1 MPFFSRILLVLES
14 VRFLNNSPPIWIA
27 VTSGSLLPENLA
39 DFHRLFSRDRHN
51 PSENTWIPGKH
62 APEVEIKTQVRS
74 HGQGWKIVRL
84 GTDESKGKYVQM
96 DGNSR

>member
-27 VTSGSLLPENLA
+27 ITSVNLLPENLA
-39 DFHRLFSRDRHN
+39 DFHHLFSRDRYN

-62 APEVEIKTQVRS
+62 VPEVEIKTEVCSR
-74 HGQGWKIVRL
+74 GQGWKIVRL
-84 GTDESKGKYVQM
+84 GIDESKGKYVQM
-96 DGNSR
+96 DGNLR